1 MLVYDITNS
10 KSFDNIKKWMRNI
23 EEHASADVVSESSN
37 PNFLNLSLILHY
49 LTGENDFG
57 EQVRHER
64 QTTGYI
70 INFKLRNKFIH

>member
-1 MLVYDITNS
+1 MGIMLLYDITNS

-23 EEHASADVVSESSN
+23 EEQYAPADVVSESSN
-37 PNFLNLSLILHY
+37 PNFLKLSLILHY

-64 QTTGYI
+64 QTTGIYLI
-70 INFKLRNKFIH
+70 IN